1 MQMSFNSRVRAEGR
15 FKSIYGRRT
24 LGGFDLMLTLE
35 VSVPANERPTDA
47 IAIEHWT
54 ASVNCGRTGAPLKS
68 LGWAWQQ
75 SPTIIQ
81 TYDYPNSSQV
91 TLVLELTPEK
101 LACLEAERS
110 GGDLELQLQVSA
122 VGRVLVHILKP
133 GPGGVTAEYR
143 GQPHPAHAHLNH
155 TVRLTEWIQV
165 LEQMEYQ
172 RVMVFSVAIPFK
184 PATEHFD
191 AAYAL
196 LIRAQQQL
204 IRGDFDGVVSL
215 SRKVLDSMVATSG
228 ERDAIRDAVSKFRGL
243 KEVREGMSKQE
254 RALLVQDA
262 IRHYTHL
269 AHHVDDQSG
278 SPEWYS
284 RGDAAFLLTLAS
296 AAFSEAVARHGT

>member
-54 ASVNCGRTGAPLKS
+54 ASVNCGRTGAPLKP

-122 VGRVLVHILKP
+122 VGRGLVYILKP
-133 GPGGVTAEYR
+133 GPGGVTAEFR
-143 GQPHPAHAHLNH
+143 GQLHAAHAHLNH

-184 PATEHFD
+184 PATAMIKACPTRSMRPNGYT
-191 AAYAL
+191 AALKITKSVIADRRRTSAVHSWPKP
-196 LIRAQQQL
+196 I
-204 IRGDFDGVVSL
+204 VNS
-215 SRKVLDSMVATSG
+215 ATP
-228 ERDAIRDAVSKFRGL
+228 AI
-243 KEVREGMSKQE
+243 GMN
-254 RALLVQDA
+254 
-262 IRHYTHL
+262 T
-269 AHHVDDQSG
+269 
-278 SPEWYS
+278 S
-284 RGDAAFLLTLAS
+284 RGMPNVRNG
-296 AAFSEAVARHGT
+296 FSSTRG